1 MFHCNCCY
9 VFVSFKPSDYNGRRF
24 KYINFFKKTYIIFFG
39 VEMSIDLTDLS
50 AKQLIILIKA
60 AQKQHSLVTKRA
72 SIDKVRTALTKAAKV
87 EGYTIEELFAKVPS
101 GRSRKVSAT
110 KMLQKAQRKAGK
122 ISAKYRNPSNKDE
135 VWAGRGKRPRWLT
148 ELVASGKKIEDFLIK
163 RR

>member
-1 MFHCNCCY
+1 
-9 VFVSFKPSDYNGRRF
+9 
-24 KYINFFKKTYIIFFG
+24 
-39 VEMSIDLTDLS
+39 MSIDLTDLS

-110 KMLQKAQRKAGK
+110 KMLQKAKRKAGK
-122 ISAKYRNPSNKDE
+122 ISAKYRNPSNKMRFGLDA
-135 VWAGRGKRPRWLT
+135 V
-148 ELVASGKKIEDFLIK
+148 SGHVG
-163 RR
+163 

>member
-1 MFHCNCCY
+1 
-9 VFVSFKPSDYNGRRF
+9 
-24 KYINFFKKTYIIFFG
+24 
-39 VEMSIDLTDLS
+39 MSIDLTDLS

-60 AQKQHSLVTKRA
+60 AQKQHSLLTKRA

-101 GRSRKVSAT
+101 GRSRKVSTT

-122 ISAKYRNPSNKDE
+122 ISAKYRNPSNKHE

-148 ELVASGKKIEDFLIK
+148 ELVASGKRSRIFD
-163 RR
+163 

>member
-1 MFHCNCCY
+1 
-9 VFVSFKPSDYNGRRF
+9 
-24 KYINFFKKTYIIFFG
+24 
-39 VEMSIDLTDLS
+39 MSIDLTDLS

-110 KMLQKAQRKAGK
+110 KMLQKAKRKAGK

-148 ELVASGKKIEDFLIK
+148 ELVASGKKVEDFLIK
-163 RR
+163 RRW

>member
-1 MFHCNCCY
+1 
-9 VFVSFKPSDYNGRRF
+9 
-24 KYINFFKKTYIIFFG
+24 
-39 VEMSIDLTDLS
+39 MSIDLTDLS

-110 KMLQKAQRKAGK
+110 KMLQKAKRKAGK

-148 ELVASGKKIEDFLIK
+148 ELVASGKKVEDFLIK

>member
-1 MFHCNCCY
+1 M
-9 VFVSFKPSDYNGRRF
+9 FVSFKPSDYNGRRF

-87 EGYTIEELFAKVPS
+87 EVIPLKS
-101 GRSRKVSAT
+101 CLLR
-110 KMLQKAQRKAGK
+110 
-122 ISAKYRNPSNKDE
+122 YR
-135 VWAGRGKRPRWLT
+135 VAAAGR
-148 ELVASGKKIEDFLIK
+148 
-163 RR
+163 

>member
-1 MFHCNCCY
+1 
-9 VFVSFKPSDYNGRRF
+9 
-24 KYINFFKKTYIIFFG
+24 
-39 VEMSIDLTDLS
+39 MSIDLTDLS

-110 KMLQKAQRKAGK
+110 KMLRQKAQRKAGK

>member
-1 MFHCNCCY
+1 
-9 VFVSFKPSDYNGRRF
+9 
-24 KYINFFKKTYIIFFG
+24 
-39 VEMSIDLTDLS
+39 MSIDLTDLS

-60 AQKQHSLVTKRA
+60 AQKQHSLVTRRA

-110 KMLQKAQRKAGK
+110 KMLQKAKRKAGK

-148 ELVASGKKIEDFLIK
+148 ELVASGKKVEDFLIK

>member
-1 MFHCNCCY
+1 
-9 VFVSFKPSDYNGRRF
+9 
-24 KYINFFKKTYIIFFG
+24 
-39 VEMSIDLTDLS
+39 MSIDLTDLS

-110 KMLQKAQRKAGK
+110 KMLQKAQRNAGK